1 MDNNKLIEELK
12 KVKEWAIN
20 NLVGKKVYHEGIGKN
35 ITFTKKGIDHLIY
48 DKTYPLKLV
57 LIYHAVS
64 LLKSSTLSL
73 IEKNR
78 KGRADI
84 KNVYRLVNKFEYEN
98 QKYIV
103 NIIIRETPQGLIYY
117 DHGVTKEKNLNK

>member
-20 NLVGKKVYHEGIGKN
+20 NLVGKKVYHKDIGKD
-35 ITFTKKGIDHLIY
+35 IIFTKKGIDHLIY

-84 KNVYRLVNKFEYEN
+84 KNVYRLENKFEYEN